1 MPARTLTEVPAML
14 ELVGEF
20 LLSFFIEPILDGV
33 IAPLL
38 APTFKQESSLRTNS
52 IRLVITLILN
62 SAIAGGGG
70 WLLFESA
77 TTSPVS
83 GAAIIVGLS
92 IFSLG
97 FVLIVRAIIKYG
109 AYIRELR
116 HIRTAKRDAEKPYQE
131 L

>member
-1 MPARTLTEVPAML
+1 ML

-38 APTFKQESSLRTNS
+38 APTFKQDSSLRTNS
-52 IRLVITLILN
+52 LRLVITLILN
-62 SAIAGGGG
+62 GVIAGGSG

-83 GAAIIVGLS
+83 GVAIIVGLS

-97 FVLIVRAIIKYG
+97 FGLIVRAIINYG

-116 HIRTAKRDAEKPYQE
+116 HIRTAKRNAEKPYQE

>member
-1 MPARTLTEVPAML
+1 ML

-70 WLLFESA
+70 WLFESA
-77 TTSPVS
+77 TASPVS
-83 GAAIIVGLS
+83 GVAIIVGLS

-109 AYIRELR
+109 AYIRKLR

>member
-1 MPARTLTEVPAML
+1 ML

-38 APTFKQESSLRTNS
+38 APTFKQDRALRSNSLRL
-52 IRLVITLILN
+52 IITLILT

-77 TTSPVS
+77 TASPVS
-83 GAAIIVGLS
+83 GVAIIVGLS

-97 FVLIVRAIIKYG
+97 FGLIVRAIIKYG
-109 AYIRELR
+109 AYIRKLR

>member
-1 MPARTLTEVPAML
+1 M
-14 ELVGEF
+14 
-20 LLSFFIEPILDGV
+20 
-33 IAPLL
+33 
-38 APTFKQESSLRTNS
+38 
-52 IRLVITLILN
+52 
-62 SAIAGGGG
+62 
-70 WLLFESA
+70 LFESA

-83 GAAIIVGLS
+83 GVAIIVGLS

-97 FVLIVRAIIKYG
+97 FVLIVRAIINYG

>member
-1 MPARTLTEVPAML
+1 ML

-62 SAIAGGGG
+62 SAIAGSGG

-77 TTSPVS
+77 TASPVS
-83 GAAIIVGLS
+83 GVAIAFWSNCRQHYFLAW
-92 IFSLG
+92 LR
-97 FVLIVRAIIKYG
+97 LNRACY
-109 AYIRELR
+109 
-116 HIRTAKRDAEKPYQE
+116 H
-131 L
+131 

>member
-1 MPARTLTEVPAML
+1 ML

-77 TTSPVS
+77 KASPVS
-83 GAAIIVGLS
+83 GVAIIVGLG

-97 FVLIVRAIIKYG
+97 FGLIVRAIIKYG
-109 AYIRELR
+109 AYIRKLR

>member
-1 MPARTLTEVPAML
+1 ML

-77 TTSPVS
+77 TASPVS
-83 GAAIIVGLS
+83 GVAIIVGLS

-97 FVLIVRAIIKYG
+97 FVLIVRAIIKHPQVASYSDG
-109 AYIRELR
+109 QA
-116 HIRTAKRDAEKPYQE
+116 
-131 L
+131 